1 MNLIFKGLCPICHT
15 LIKDDD
21 SDDLIFC
28 DYFYCPR
35 MCYQLYENSRQT
47 MVMLNVSDYIIK
59 YNMEQG
65 NTITEVINSDGQRL
79 LYLHSQLKI
88 NWKDLE
94 ATVNKI
100 KSLIVFS

>member
-21 SDDLIFC
+21 SDDLLFC
-28 DYFYCPR
+28 DYFYCPY
-35 MCYQLYENSRQT
+35 MCYQLYQNSRET
-47 MVMLNVSDYIIK
+47 MIIIKVLSYNIK
-59 YNMEQG
+59 YNMEG
-65 NTITEVINSDGQRL
+65 NDTVTEIINGKGEQVLFLRT
-79 LYLHSQLKI
+79 QFQI

-100 KSLIVFS
+100 KSLVIFS